1 MLPFNFVLIT
11 MQKINEKIM
20 VFSVI
25 GCVSR
30 ESQRELE
37 ERNNEVLDLDTALKE
52 RQGEL
57 QQRAQLVPH
66 TNMSKI
72 SLTAMSPLY

>member
-1 MLPFNFVLIT
+1 MSFSLD
-11 MQKINEKIM
+11 
-20 VFSVI
+20 VFY
-25 GCVSR
+25 R

-37 ERNNEVLDLDTALKE
+37 ERNHEVLDLDSALKE

-66 TNMSKI
+66 ININKI
-72 SLTAMSPLY
+72 SIISMSQLF

>member
-1 MLPFNFVLIT
+1 
-11 MQKINEKIM
+11 MQRINEKILI
-20 VFSVI
+20 VISFI

-72 SLTAMSPLY
+72 SFTATSQLY